1 MKDMNIEETQFF
13 TVIILTSFIN
23 MLLSVV
29 VNDSQSAVFSFI
41 VLFGGF
47 LFHKT
52 YGDVE
57 QSKLLLT

>member
-29 VNDSQSAVFSFI
+29 VNDSQSAVFSFV

-52 YGDVE
+52 YSNLE
-57 QSKLLLT
+57 K

>member
-1 MKDMNIEETQFF
+1 MKDMNVEEKQFF

-29 VNDSQSAVFSFI
+29 VNDSQSAVFSFV

-52 YGDVE
+52 YSNLE
-57 QSKLLLT
+57 K

>member
-1 MKDMNIEETQFF
+1 MKNMNIEETQFF

-29 VNDSQSAVFSFI
+29 VNDTQSAVFSFV

-52 YGDVE
+52 YSNLE
-57 QSKLLLT
+57 K

>member
-1 MKDMNIEETQFF
+1 MKDMNVEETQFF

-52 YGDVE
+52 YSNLE
-57 QSKLLLT
+57 K

>member
-1 MKDMNIEETQFF
+1 MKDMNVEETQFF

-29 VNDSQSAVFSFI
+29 VNDSQSAVFSFV
-41 VLFGGF
+41 VLFGSF

-52 YGDVE
+52 YSNLE
-57 QSKLLLT
+57 K

>member
-1 MKDMNIEETQFF
+1 MEDMNVEETQFF

-29 VNDSQSAVFSFI
+29 VNDSQSAVFSFV

-52 YGDVE
+52 YSNLE
-57 QSKLLLT
+57 K

>member
-1 MKDMNIEETQFF
+1 MKDMNVEETQFF

-29 VNDSQSAVFSFI
+29 VNDSQSAVFSFV

-52 YGDVE
+52 YSNLE
-57 QSKLLLT
+57 K

>member
-1 MKDMNIEETQFF
+1 MKDMNVEETQFF

-29 VNDSQSAVFSFI
+29 VNDSQSAVFSFV

-47 LFHKT
+47 LFYKT
-52 YGDVE
+52 YSNLE
-57 QSKLLLT
+57 K

>member
-1 MKDMNIEETQFF
+1 MNIEETQFF

-52 YGDVE
+52 YSNLE
-57 QSKLLLT
+57 K

>member
-29 VNDSQSAVFSFI
+29 VNDSQSAVFSFV

-47 LFHKT
+47 LLHKT
-52 YGDVE
+52 YSNLE
-57 QSKLLLT
+57 K

>member
-1 MKDMNIEETQFF
+1 MKDMNVEETQFF

-29 VNDSQSAVFSFI
+29 INDSQSAVFSFV

-47 LFHKT
+47 LFHKI
-52 YGDVE
+52 YSNLE
-57 QSKLLLT
+57 K

>member
-52 YGDVE
+52 YSNLE
-57 QSKLLLT
+57 K

>member
-1 MKDMNIEETQFF
+1 MKDMNVEETQFF

-23 MLLSVV
+23 MLPSVV
-29 VNDSQSAVFSFI
+29 VNDSQSAVFSFV

-52 YGDVE
+52 YSNLE
-57 QSKLLLT
+57 K

>member
-1 MKDMNIEETQFF
+1 MKDMNVEETQFF

-29 VNDSQSAVFSFI
+29 VNDSQSAVFSFF

-52 YGDVE
+52 YSNLE
-57 QSKLLLT
+57 K

>member
-1 MKDMNIEETQFF
+1 MKDINVEETQFF

-29 VNDSQSAVFSFI
+29 VNDSQSAIFSFV

-52 YGDVE
+52 YSNLE
-57 QSKLLLT
+57 K